1 MALTV
6 DIRTYDGQIEDKC
19 THPAILEMCR
29 RAAELALPML
39 GYVDQYDDT
48 TFNRAQMR
56 AVRPELS
63 ILASEPAPGVTQAAS
78 ELLDLVSRIER
89 RPHLYLVFNGD

>member
-6 DIRTYDGQIEDKC
+6 EIRTYDNQIQDTC
-19 THPAILEMCR
+19 AHPAILEMCR
-29 RAAELALPML
+29 RAAELTLPML
-39 GYVDQYDDT
+39 AYVDRYDDT

-63 ILASEPAPGVTQAAS
+63 LLAGEPAPGVAQAAS
-78 ELLDLVSRIER
+78 ELLDLVSRVER
-89 RPHLYLVFNGD
+89 HPHLYLVFNGD